1 MACGACT
8 APATQSDWAQHGLNA
23 AETRFSPLTAITPD
37 TVARLGPVW
46 FADLTAI
53 SNRAFEATPIV
64 VDGRLYVSTGWS
76 VALAYDARTGREL
89 WRYDPE
95 VPKVSAGKGCCG
107 PVSRGLA
114 VANGKVFLAS
124 FDGRL
129 IALSADSGRPLW
141 TVQTVDASQDYTVTG
156 APRVIGQRVIIG
168 NGGAE
173 LGIRGYLS
181 AYDTETGKLAWR
193 FYTVPPRPGTVDGA
207 ASDAVLAGKA
217 AATWSGRWWEW
228 GGGGTVWD
236 SMAYDPDLDLLYVG
250 VGNGGPWNRQLR
262 SDGRGDNL
270 FLSSILALRP
280 KTGEYVWHFQETPGD
295 EWDYTATQSI
305 ILADLELDGRVRQVL
320 MQAPKNGFFY
330 VLDRATGEFIS
341 GTPYVTVN
349 WAKGLDAESG
359 RPIENPAIRY
369 SENGAP
375 SAQQPGPLGG
385 HNWHPMSYSPATR
398 LVYIPAI
405 HAAFNYV
412 AAGADY
418 RTYPATPNMGIDPI
432 ATAMPEDPKIIAAA
446 RQSVSG
452 ELLAW
457 DPVARKPA
465 WSVPLPVAWNGG
477 TLATAGGLVFQG
489 DAQGNL
495 SAYDARNGRRCWS
508 LNLGAGIVAPPIS
521 YGVDGRQYVAVAV
534 GWGGGL
540 SQVAGALTS
549 AAKSTKI
556 NRLVVLALD
565 GKAGLPPV
573 VVTPARLE
581 PPPAH
586 APAAMVAAGK
596 ALYERRCYVCHGG
609 AVISG
614 GEVSDLRYSALLGDA
629 AAFGA
634 VVHDGAL
641 AANGMPG
648 FGAGLSAGD
657 VEAIRAYAVARASA
671 DAALTH

>member
-53 SNRAFEATPIV
+53 SKRAFEATPIV

-114 VANGKVFLAS
+114 VADGKVFLAS

-141 TVQTVDASQDYTVTG
+141 AVQTVDASQDYTVTG

-262 SDGRGDNL
+262 ADGRG
-270 FLSSILALRP
+270 
-280 KTGEYVWHFQETPGD
+280 
-295 EWDYTATQSI
+295 
-305 ILADLELDGRVRQVL
+305 
-320 MQAPKNGFFY
+320 
-330 VLDRATGEFIS
+330 
-341 GTPYVTVN
+341 
-349 WAKGLDAESG
+349 
-359 RPIENPAIRY
+359 
-369 SENGAP
+369 
-375 SAQQPGPLGG
+375 
-385 HNWHPMSYSPATR
+385 
-398 LVYIPAI
+398 
-405 HAAFNYV
+405 
-412 AAGADY
+412 
-418 RTYPATPNMGIDPI
+418 
-432 ATAMPEDPKIIAAA
+432 
-446 RQSVSG
+446 
-452 ELLAW
+452 
-457 DPVARKPA
+457 
-465 WSVPLPVAWNGG
+465 
-477 TLATAGGLVFQG
+477 ATAGRGTASCAPTVAATTCF
-489 DAQGNL
+489 
-495 SAYDARNGRRCWS
+495 SPRSSRCGRRPANTS
-508 LNLGAGIVAPPIS
+508 GTSRKRRAMSGTTPPRSRSSSRTSSSTGAC
-521 YGVDGRQYVAVAV
+521 
-534 GWGGGL
+534 
-540 SQVAGALTS
+540 
-549 AAKSTKI
+549 
-556 NRLVVLALD
+556 
-565 GKAGLPPV
+565 
-573 VVTPARLE
+573 AR
-581 PPPAH
+581 
-586 APAAMVAAGK
+586 
-596 ALYERRCYVCHGG
+596 C
-609 AVISG
+609 
-614 GEVSDLRYSALLGDA
+614 
-629 AAFGA
+629 
-634 VVHDGAL
+634 
-641 AANGMPG
+641 
-648 FGAGLSAGD
+648 
-657 VEAIRAYAVARASA
+657 
-671 DAALTH
+671 